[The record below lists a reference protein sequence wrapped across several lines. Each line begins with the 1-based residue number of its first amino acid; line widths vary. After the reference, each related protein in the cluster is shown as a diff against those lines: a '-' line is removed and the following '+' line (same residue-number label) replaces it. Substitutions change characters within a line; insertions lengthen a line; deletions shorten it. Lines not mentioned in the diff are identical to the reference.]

1 MVDQNENVPV
11 IKVVLVGES
20 GSGKTSIMNRYLRG
34 LFKENVA
41 TSLSAIG
48 ESKKISSSNGEEVIL
63 NIWDTAGQE
72 LYRAI
77 NTIFYRDAKIILIV
91 YDITNKK
98 SFDEIKAYWFNQV
111 KTQCDEK
118 SRKFV

>member
-98 SFDEIKAYWFNQV
+98 
-111 KTQCDEK
+111 
-118 SRKFV
+118 

>member
-1 MVDQNENVPV
+1 MVDHNENTPV

-34 LFKENVA
+34 VFKENVP

-48 ESKKISSSNGEEVIL
+48 ETKKITCSTGEEVIL

-72 LYRAI
+72 LYRSI
-77 NTIFYRDAKIILIV
+77 NTIFYRDAKVILIV
-91 YDITNKK
+91 YDITDKK
-98 SFDEIKAYWFNQV
+98 SFDEIQSYWYEKV
-111 KTQCDEK
+111 KEQCDEQ
-118 SRKFV
+118 SRKYV